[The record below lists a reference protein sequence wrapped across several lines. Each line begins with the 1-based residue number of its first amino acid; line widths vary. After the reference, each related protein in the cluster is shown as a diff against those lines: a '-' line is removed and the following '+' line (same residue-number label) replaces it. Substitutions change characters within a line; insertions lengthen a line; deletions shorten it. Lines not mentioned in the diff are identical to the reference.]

1 MTARS
6 NAASD
11 PAQLLRILK
20 GEDTNGQ
27 HDHTPPADDAAPR
40 EFNPTDTGN
49 AERLVARFGQ
59 DLRYNWSRSAWHVW
73 TGTHWGEDLDG
84 RLEQLAKATARGIPD
99 EAVGLSGDA
108 YTKRL
113 KWAASSEAAGKRAAM
128 IDLARSEDGI
138 PILADQLDRDPWVFN
153 VANGTLDLRTG
164 QVRPHNQQ
172 DLLAKIAPVAY
183 DPNATCPR
191 FLDWLHQIM
200 LGRHDL
206 VTFLQRAMGY
216 SLTGNISE
224 RVVFILHGSG
234 RNGKT
239 TLLETMGG
247 ILGDYAGT
255 APAEMLLARR
265 GDAGIPNDLARLPG
279 TRFVSATETGEGR
292 RLDEVKIKSVSG
304 GDTISARFMREEWF
318 DFKPTFK
325 IWLGTNH
332 KPEIRGTDNAIWDR
346 IRLVPFDYRVPDDQ
360 KISDLSASF
369 IAEEAP
375 GILAWMVQGC
385 LDWQRDGL
393 TMPGDVLQATAQYR
407 HDMDPLANWIE
418 DRCEIRPGVREA
430 AKTLFTDYVSYCES
444 AGEEPLKQRT
454 FGMRLTERGCG
465 EAKSGAT
472 RYRTGIRLRDPNN
485 PAQTTF
491 EPGDTSHD
499 DTVCPNTSHEKAY
512 ESGGFQDSGDARD
525 VTDVSFGMN
534 TREKRFRVHTET
546 NVPYV
551 PNVPNDDPA
560 ELLDGTD
567 APWISYPGVAG
578 DDRHTR

>member
-1 MTARS
+1 
-6 NAASD
+6 
-11 PAQLLRILK
+11 
-20 GEDTNGQ
+20 
-27 HDHTPPADDAAPR
+27 
-40 EFNPTDTGN
+40 
-49 AERLVARFGQ
+49 
-59 DLRYNWSRSAWHVW
+59 
-73 TGTHWGEDLDG
+73 
-84 RLEQLAKATARGIPD
+84 
-99 EAVGLSGDA
+99 
-108 YTKRL
+108 
-113 KWAASSEAAGKRAAM
+113 
-128 IDLARSEDGI
+128 
-138 PILADQLDRDPWVFN
+138 
-153 VANGTLDLRTG
+153 
-164 QVRPHNQQ
+164 
-172 DLLAKIAPVAY
+172 
-183 DPNATCPR
+183 
-191 FLDWLHQIM
+191 M

-224 RVVFILHGSG
+224 RVTFILHGGG

-239 TLLETMGG
+239 TLLETMNG

-279 TRFVSATETGEGR
+279 TRFVSATETGDGR
-292 RLDEVKIKSVSG
+292 RLDEVKIKSITG

-325 IWLGTNH
+325 IWLATNH

-360 KISDLSASF
+360 KIPDLSATF

-393 TMPGDVLQATAQYR
+393 TMPGDVLQATARYR
-407 HDMDPLANWIE
+407 HDMDPLADWTE

-430 AKTLFTDYVSYCES
+430 AKTLFADYVSYCES

-472 RYRTGIRLRDPNN
+472 RYRTGIRLRDSND

-499 DTVCPNTSHEKAY
+499 DTAHPNTSHEKAY

-560 ELLDGTD
+560 EPLEPTGTNAQMHNSTD
-567 APWISYPGVAG
+567 EDITVDGVAG